1 MRKCIKLRNISDLE
15 YRNRN
20 FPAGTLVFVRAICRR
35 GGIPGKADG
44 YHNIN

>member
-20 FPAGTLVFVRAICRR
+20 FPAGTLAFVRAICRR
-35 GGIPGKADG
+35 GAFLEKLMVTI
-44 YHNIN
+44 I